1 MREIVS
7 PLDGIRSPFGRRG
20 GSAPPP
26 AGDLVTSVTQGSTTF
41 TFSKEV
47 RAGQYWNGDWWV
59 IADPTATITSVTP
72 NSVDS
77 AGRIIHGLMKDP
89 YRGAGST
96 GSQGFDSAPING
108 TTPRGTI
115 TYSAGLNIDPTITAT
130 AVPVTEGSYVKAES
144 LTTISGETR
153 IKRYT
158 VLTVVPSAP
167 PANAFRPGIRA
178 ASKVLN
184 KTTAN
189 INWGLRRNISGFTP
203 VADLTSGISSL
214 KAAQWTWAAMNEA
227 QRGYYPS
234 DGLNVYGA
242 NWGDALAERMLAF
255 HGQYSQAQLEETVH
269 SIVQIGIDL
278 IAAADDGMEWSVQE
292 GHHIFRKFPAL
303 MAALLLDDAAMKATV
318 NYSLAAKAFG
328 GDDDA
333 HYYITQAMIDNSPF
347 PNDKP
352 GLLYAYTQEH
362 LGMPEWGS
370 AANSATFSGS
380 TDGIAVPDLRAN
392 YRVLTGLRHFLGTA
406 WVHATS
412 GAEALCNPA
421 MLDYHDRIAEILA
434 GQFTSGLY
442 STTGEPLSGNPTTNW
457 GSTPFTSTRFSQYN
471 TLRAFSAR
479 PVFVNVPEE
488 MNAPALTANV
498 GGTVGVAAN
507 ATNAFLSPRASVS
520 AISSYQ
526 LRWRPITNLTG
537 TTTPDA
543 SIPWQVITGITSLPY
558 TLSGVPGNT
567 QIRVQLR
574 AVNAQ
579 GTGVWLDPSPDW
591 IEGTTNTRY
600 ATTVTTHN
608 TASAPQNVKAPV
620 IQLAVLGQNEVARCD
635 PGIWVGNPAPT
646 IAYQW
651 KRNGSNISGATS
663 QTYTTGAADIGTTLT
678 CDVAATN
685 ASGTTTL
692 ATGGRSIVSTPTLTF
707 APTIST
713 SLFDPIWHYAA
724 KVLSGSGFVYGQA
737 SASLLANE
745 DGALRLKDVSGASFD
760 NVADAEVLMEFEL
773 SAVNSARAQIILRG
787 AGDNNEQ
794 GYILGYTRDSSA
806 GSTDLIID
814 RLDSGVRTPLANFG
828 IGGSGIPA
836 NTRYSLRVQAQGT
849 TLRARYWL
857 TSGSEPGTWDVTI
870 TDATYASGFIGA
882 IIPQQTNTRIYRFDV
897 IVTAASV
904 PSEIT
909 PIETLTAS
917 SWDGG
922 ANVERTLTFT
932 ETLQTGDLIIVTRAR
947 DAADTITGLSG
958 YTVRQNNLN
967 LNSNQGV
974 IRTEYLIAGGT
985 PPTSVV
991 VPVEGA
997 GAPVTI
1003 RVQVFRGVN
1012 ASPFSVSD
1020 TTANTNGPS
1029 LAAAAITPAHDDC
1042 YIYCVAN
1049 YNDRDATLSSYWANL
1064 TAIRSAVNTGNG
1076 STSTSNT
1083 NIQAGVLL
1091 SGGNGTPFSPGT
1103 LTMAGGASEGM
1114 TTITMALRPA

>member
-1 MREIVS
+1 MTLNLGLS
-7 PLDGIRSPFGRRG
+7 LRG
-20 GSAPPP
+20 KRGVVAPIPT
-26 AGDLVTSVTQGSTTF
+26 VTSVTQGSTTF

-72 NSVDS
+72 NSVDN
-77 AGRIIHGLMKDP
+77 AGQITHGLMKDP
-89 YRGAGST
+89 YRGLGST
-96 GSQGFDSAPING
+96 GLQGFDSRSNAQAG
-108 TTPRGTI
+108 GARGPI

-130 AVPVTEGSYVKAES
+130 VVPLTEGSYVKAES
-144 LTTISGETR
+144 IASPASLGTR

-203 VADLTSGISSL
+203 IADLTSGISSL
-214 KAAQWTWAAMNEA
+214 KAAQWTWAAMNEL

-234 DGLNVYGA
+234 DGLDVYGA
-242 NWGDALAERMLAF
+242 DWGDALAERMLAF

-278 IAAADDGMEWSVQE
+278 IAAADDGLEWAMEE

-318 NYSLAAKAFG
+318 NYSLDARAFG
-328 GDDDA
+328 NDDDA
-333 HYYITQAMIDNSPF
+333 HYYITQAMIDASPNPNSKTSYP
-347 PNDKP
+347 
-352 GLLYAYTQEH
+352 YAYTQEH

-370 AANSATFSGS
+370 AANATSFSGA
-380 TDGIAVPDLRAN
+380 TDGIATPDLRSS
-392 YRVLTGLRHFLGTA
+392 YRVLNGLRHFLGAA
-406 WVHATS
+406 WVNATS

-442 STTGEPLSGNPTTNW
+442 STTIDPPFTGNW

-479 PVFVNVPEE
+479 PVFVNIPEE
-488 MNAPALTANV
+488 MSAPALTANV
-498 GGTVGVAAN
+498 GGTVGVAQN
-507 ATNAFLSPRASVS
+507 ATNAFLSPRASIS

-526 LRWRPITNLTG
+526 LRWRPLTNLVG

-579 GTGVWLDPSPDW
+579 GTGVWLDDSPEW
-591 IEGTTNTRY
+591 IDGASPTRY
-600 ATTVTTHN
+600 AATVTTHN

-663 QTYTTGAADIGTTLT
+663 QTYTTAAADIGTTLT

-692 ATGGRSIVSTPTLTF
+692 ATGGRSIVSTPTLAFT
-707 APTIST
+707 PTIST

-737 SASLLANE
+737 SASGLANE
-745 DGALRLKDVSGASFD
+745 DGALRLREISGANFD

-773 SAVNSARAQIILRG
+773 SAVNNVDALVLLRG
-787 AGDNNEQ
+787 GGDNNQQ
-794 GYILGYTRDSSA
+794 GYLLGYTRGTSA
-806 GSTDLIID
+806 GSTDLFISRID
-814 RLDSGVRTPLANFG
+814 NGVSTRLATLD
-828 IGGSGIPA
+828 IGGSGLPA

-857 TSGSEPGTWDVTI
+857 TSGAEPGTWGVTI
-870 TDATYASGFIGA
+870 TDATYASGFIGSP
-882 IIPQQTNTRIYRFDV
+882 IPAQTITRIYRFDV
-897 IVTAASV
+897 TVTAASV
-904 PSEIT
+904 PATIT
-909 PIETLTAS
+909 PIETLQIS
-917 SWDGG
+917 SWSGS
-922 ANVERTLTFT
+922 ANVDRTLTFT
-932 ETLQTGDLIIVTRAR
+932 QTLEEGDFILVTRCR
-947 DAADTITGLSG
+947 HGSAALTGLSG

-967 LNSNQGV
+967 LNSNQGI
-974 IRTEYLIAGGT
+974 IRTEYLIAGST
-985 PPTSVV
+985 PPTSVFI
-991 VPVEGA
+991 PVEDA
-997 GAPVTI
+997 GANESATY

-1012 ASPFSVSD
+1012 ASPFSVAD
-1020 TTANTNGPS
+1020 TTANGNTAS
-1029 LAAAAITPAHDDC
+1029 LAASTITPAHDNC
-1042 YIYCVAN
+1042 YIYCSAV
-1049 YNDRDATLSSYWANL
+1049 YNDRDGTVGTWWSGL
-1064 TAIRSAVNTGNG
+1064 TEIRSQIVAGNG
-1076 STSTSNT
+1076 SPSSSHASFS
-1083 NIQAGVLL
+1083 AGQLL
-1091 SGGNGTPFSPGT
+1091 SGGNGVSFDPAT
-1103 LTMAGGASEGM
+1103 LTIGGAAAEGM
-1114 TTITMALRPA
+1114 TSITMALRPA